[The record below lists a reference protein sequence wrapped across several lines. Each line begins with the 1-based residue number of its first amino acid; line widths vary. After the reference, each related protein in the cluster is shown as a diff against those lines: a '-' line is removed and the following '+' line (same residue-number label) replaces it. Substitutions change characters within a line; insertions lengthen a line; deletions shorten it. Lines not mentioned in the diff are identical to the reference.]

1 VLVSLSRAVFLPVHL
16 FREYRAARRLVRDQ
30 RRSDFDRAY
39 DVDTDGDFGGWT
51 YLSDLSIPSP
61 NWIHGN
67 NYTGIDPERFSGILA
82 GVTIKF
88 EDFVFI
94 DFGSGK
100 GRALLLASEFPF
112 KRIVGVEFSPE
123 LHAAA
128 VDNIRRMVQQDPTI
142 LDQVMRTVPSYD
154 SVAGRLRGFRA
165 YPGRNRQIFNKLGL
179 KPGDLVTAI
188 NGTPLDDPQRSQD
201 VFNTIQTSDHV
212 TVTLERGGQK
222 QDITLNI
229 AQVAAQATKEL
240 DSEANSATGG
250 PPNGAPP
257 PPGNPSPNSSNENPN
272 E

>member
-1 VLVSLSRAVFLPVHL
+1 MPRIIKTIIPRIKKSIRARGVLVSLSRSVLLPVHL
-16 FREYRAARRLVRDQ
+16 FREYRAARRLVRDHCQ
-30 RRSDFDRAY
+30 SEFDRAY

-128 VDNIRRMVQQDPTI
+128 VDNIRK
-142 LDQVMRTVPSYD
+142 Y
-154 SVAGRLRGFRA
+154 
-165 YPGRNRQIFNKLGL
+165 K
-179 KPGDLVTAI
+179 
-188 NGTPLDDPQRSQD
+188 TPLQHCNAVESVCMDFVDFHLPPEPSVLFFFDPCAEMVFEILLNNIERSFHEHPREIYI
-201 VFNTIQTSDHV
+201 VY
-212 TVTLERGGQK
+212 
-222 QDITLNI
+222 
-229 AQVAAQATKEL
+229 VA
-240 DSEANSATGG
+240 
-250 PPNGAPP
+250 
-257 PPGNPSPNSSNENPN
+257 PSPNLHLLDSAGFLLRLARNHKYDFSLYKTKNS
-272 E
+272 